1 MKRMFV
7 HRQDNP
13 RRAGVVQLAI
23 EWIQQLAAA
32 GEDFEIHVRE
42 PRRTL
47 DANACMW
54 ATLTDIAQQ
63 VLWPHTVGG
72 EWQIG
77 LMSKD
82 AWKAVLTAAFERET
96 QMAQGVGGGTV
107 MLGARTSQYSRRRM
121 GEFIEFVH
129 AFGAEKGVKWSAKA
143 EDELAQFARPARRA
157 A

>member
-1 MKRMFV
+1 MHEGEATVKTFKRADGRV
-7 HRQDNP
+7 WLLPHNP
-13 RRAGVVQLAI
+13 AFEPI
-23 EWIQQLAAA
+23 P

-63 VLWPHTVGG
+63 VPWPHTHRG
-72 EWQIG
+72 EWRIG
-77 LMSKD
+77 LMPKES
-82 AWKAVLTAAFERET
+82 WKAVLTAAYHQET
-96 QMAQGVGGGTV
+96 EQAQGVGGGTV
-107 MLGARTSQYSRRRM
+107 MLGARTSQYSRKRM

-129 AFGAEKGVKWSAKA
+129 AFGSERCVVWSAKA
-143 EDELAQFARPARRA
+143 EDELAQFRPVGRA

>member
-1 MKRMFV
+1 MKRQFI

-13 RRAGVVQLAI
+13 RRDGVVKLAI
-23 EWIQQLAAA
+23 EWIQSLAEA

-63 VLWPHTVGG
+63 VSWPHTDGG
-72 EWQIG
+72 EWRID
-77 LMSKD
+77 LMPKD
-82 AWKAVLTAAFERET
+82 SWKAVLTAAYEQET
-96 QMAQGVGGGTV
+96 RQAQGIGGGTV

-121 GEFIEFVH
+121 GEFIEFAH
-129 AFGAEKGVKWSAKA
+129 AFGSERGVQWSAKA
-143 EDELAQFARPARRA
+143 EDELEQFGPGRRA